1 VLLAGVAEAGVAQRL
16 ASRRAVV
23 TRLAAVEALGR
34 ADVACADK
42 TGTMTEGV
50 LSVELVSDASGRSGR
65 PGDNAQ
71 RLRRV
76 LLAAALASPHRAAPD
91 ARSHPTD
98 VAVLDAA
105 NAAGLGPA
113 LNSPRLREEPFDPAR
128 GFHATSTGE
137 GLHVKGAAEVLVPR
151 CRRVRANGS
160 ERPLDQRGRRRLL
173 RRADELAEQGYRVL
187 MVAEGPRD
195 TSPEDPQ
202 ELSALGFLGIR
213 DPIRAGVPAAV
224 DRCREAGVRVIM
236 TTGARCLGRLRGRNG
251 FRDDRPRRAHGS
263 FRCSASLGA
272 LGAWNSSSTSPVSA
286 MSSF

>member
-1 VLLAGVAEAGVAQRL
+1 
-16 ASRRAVV
+16 
-23 TRLAAVEALGR
+23 
-34 ADVACADK
+34 
-42 TGTMTEGV
+42 
-50 LSVELVSDASGRSGR
+50 
-65 PGDNAQ
+65 
-71 RLRRV
+71 
-76 LLAAALASPHRAAPD
+76 
-91 ARSHPTD
+91 
-98 VAVLDAA
+98 
-105 NAAGLGPA
+105 
-113 LNSPRLREEPFDPAR
+113 
-128 GFHATSTGE
+128 
-137 GLHVKGAAEVLVPR
+137 VLVPR

-251 FRDDRPRRAHGS
+251 FRDRLVDRRSSSNQARPSAGPSNTPRAAAPRPRAT
-263 FRCSASLGA
+263 LGDDRRRVGAGRREPGARRSSGTGAAVLHWLARPPVGLA
-272 LGAWNSSSTSPVSA
+272 LFCVALAAWHLSPLYDATLRSTAIHELEHA
-286 MSSF
+286 MFLATGLLFWSH